1 MEAVIKK
8 WGNSP
13 AVRLPAALM
22 KLATLTLEQKVSV
35 TAVEGKIIIEPMDQ
49 VEYRLEDLVKGITRG
64 NSHAKVSFG
73 APVGKEAL

>member
-13 AVRLPAALM
+13 AVRLPVALM
-22 KLATLTLEQKVSV
+22 KLATLTLEQKVNV
-35 TAVEGKIIIEPMDQ
+35 TAVEGKIIIEPLDH
-49 VEYRLEDLVKGITRG
+49 VEYRLEDLVKGITRS
-64 NSHAKVSFG
+64 NSHAEVSFG